1 VPVSNQSITILIL
14 EVTVRN
20 LDERA
25 YRELKARAALEG
37 RSIGETLSDAIR
49 FHLRSAPSPQ
59 RDGSLADLTPET
71 YPPGNERLSA
81 QIDAIVY
88 GAS

>member
-1 VPVSNQSITILIL
+1 MDT
-14 EVTVRN
+14 TVRN

-37 RSIGETLSDAIR
+37 RPIGEALSDAIR
-49 FHLRSAPSPQ
+49 VYLKSTPPPQ
-59 RDGSLADLTPET
+59 RDGSLAELVPEE
-71 YPPGNERLSA
+71 YPPGNEHLSEE
-81 QIDAIVY
+81 IDAVVY